1 MSQTPT
7 TPPAVPE
14 TVRRYFE
21 LVDAGETEALVQLF
35 APDATYERPG
45 YPPITGHEG
54 LRAFYG
60 GERVIESGRHT
71 LTHAVVA
78 GDEVAVQGTFRGVRR
93 DGAPLDLRFSDFYTL
108 DGDRI
113 VRRTT
118 YFYAPL
124 A

>member
-1 MSQTPT
+1 M
-7 TPPAVPE
+7 
-14 TVRRYFE
+14 
-21 LVDAGETEALVQLF
+21 
-35 APDATYERPG
+35 
-45 YPPITGHEG
+45 
-54 LRAFYG
+54 
-60 GERVIESGRHT
+60 
-71 LTHAVVA
+71 VA

>member
-1 MSQTPT
+1 MSP

-14 TVRRYFE
+14 TVARYFE

-35 APDATYERPG
+35 TPDATYERPG
-45 YPPITGHEG
+45 YPPIVGHEG

-60 GERVIESGRHT
+60 GERVIASGRHT

-93 DGAPLDLRFSDFYTL
+93 DGAALDLRFGDFYTL
-108 DGDRI
+108 AGDRI